1 MADTDDPKNSPNHRL
16 SQSKPDTSSKTDKL
30 SKQIAIDSEGQVAE
44 VEPDDP
50 ETDKAVD
57 DILKTDGDEALK
69 AQDAAAEHA
78 VIMKQNLSERF
89 KQKWLKWWSTPR
101 TRNGSIAALLLVLI
115 MLGAIPFTRYNILG
129 LVIKSSVTVS
139 VVDSKTG
146 APVSGARLKLA
157 GVLAETDAK
166 GRAILKVHAGSK
178 TLGVNKPYYKS
189 ISQGELVALSGGHF
203 TVKIVALGHQV
214 KLKVVD
220 KITAKPIANAVI
232 TIKGAKT
239 KTDASGLATVV
250 LASSA
255 ATENATIGSDN
266 FNPLQATI
274 VAAGDLAK
282 NTFSLTPAG
291 KLYFLSNLSGKI
303 DVVKTNLDGSNRQTV
318 LAGTGN
324 EDRYTTSL
332 LASRDWKYLAL
343 LSKRSGDTA
352 SLYLI
357 DTTNGDKLST
367 IDQGAG
373 ANFTLVGWSGDRFIY
388 RVDRPSVQNWQP
400 NAQAIKSFEPTTGSL
415 LLLDQ
420 TQGSGTDANWYARQ
434 SLQDVYLTGNQV
446 VYTKNWDGYG
456 MAPEYILAGKRAEL
470 DTINADGSSARTIK
484 SFAPNTYPTFSN
496 GYTSIGAT
504 TVLYEPAGLYV
515 GFSHDSTTD
524 YYDYE
529 DGKLTADPSITDDK
543 FQSAAYGTT
552 YLLSPSGSSTFWADQ
567 RDGKSTLF
575 VGDADGKNQKQ
586 IAALSDYK
594 NYGWFTDNYLLVSKN
609 SSELY
614 IMPAGGGMASK
625 ITDYYKPNINYQGYG
640 GGYGGL

>member
-1 MADTDDPKNSPNHRL
+1 MADMDDPKDLPNHRL
-16 SQSKPDTSSKTDKL
+16 SQSKPDTLPESDRISR
-30 SKQIAIDSEGQVAE
+30 QIAIDNEGQVAE
-44 VEPDDP
+44 VESDDP

-69 AQDAAAEHA
+69 AQDVAAENA
-78 VIMKQNLSERF
+78 VIMKQSLRERF
-89 KQKWLKWWSTPR
+89 KQKWLKWWSVPR
-101 TRNGSIAALLLVLI
+101 TRNGSIAALLMVLI
-115 MLGAIPFTRYNILG
+115 VLGAVPFTRYNILG
-129 LVIKSSVTVS
+129 LAMKASITVS

-146 APVSGARLKLA
+146 SPVSGARLKLA

-166 GRAILKVHAGSK
+166 GRAVLKVHAGSK
-178 TLGVNKPYYKS
+178 TLEVSKPYYKS
-189 ISQGELVALSGGHF
+189 VSQDELVALSGGHF
-203 TVKIVALGHQV
+203 MVKIVALGHQV
-214 KLKVVD
+214 RLKVVN

-232 TIKGAKT
+232 TIKDAKT

-250 LASSA
+250 LDSSA
-255 ATENATIGSDN
+255 TTENATIGSGS
-266 FNPLQATI
+266 FNSLQVTI

-303 DVVKTNLDGSNRQTV
+303 DVIKTNLDGSDRQTV

-357 DTTNGDKLST
+357 DTTSGDKLST

-373 ANFTLVGWSGDRFIY
+373 TNFTLVGWSGDRFIY
-388 RVDRPSVQNWQP
+388 RVGRTSVQNWQP
-400 NAQAIKSFEPTTGSL
+400 NAQAIKSFDPTTGSS

-434 SLQDVYLTGNQV
+434 SFQDVYLVGSQV

-456 MAPEYILAGKRAEL
+456 MAPEYVLAGKKAEL
-470 DTINADGSSARTIK
+470 DAINADGSSARTVK
-484 SFAPNTYPTFSN
+484 SFAPSAYPTFSN

-515 GFSHDSTTD
+515 GFSHDGTTD

-529 DGKLTADPSITDDK
+529 DGKITTDPSITADK
-543 FQSAAYGTT
+543 FQSVAYGTT
-552 YLLSPSGSSTFWADQ
+552 YLLSPSGGSTFWADQ

-614 IMPAGGGMASK
+614 IMPTGGGTASK
-625 ITDYYKPNINYQGYG
+625 ITDYYKPDINYQGYG